1 MANLEKS
8 LGGLTSMTPEDRT
21 RRENELYTQTFE
33 PMKKS
38 ISDAWT
44 IQGGKIDAANL
55 RRGGGNSGK
64 MRADQMGVK
73 AGMSDDIASAA
84 GNARMAARNS
94 VLQEVASTR
103 ADQQA
108 LGQLMNTLWQNR
120 VGSSGVNRIAPDT
133 SGYDTARMIGTNLG
147 DKDSWLSKSLPT
159 AWQGVK
165 SLLGGGTS
173 TPNISSGVIN
183 KAGNL
188 LQQIV

>member
-1 MANLEKS
+1 MLNTYLNLK
-8 LGGLTSMTPEDRT
+8 R
-21 RRENELYTQTFE
+21 F
-33 PMKKS
+33 
-38 ISDAWT
+38 
-44 IQGGKIDAANL
+44 
-55 RRGGGNSGK
+55 
-64 MRADQMGVK
+64 
-73 AGMSDDIASAA
+73 DIGPAH
-84 GNARMAARNS
+84 G
-94 VLQEVASTR
+94 
-103 ADQQA
+103 
-108 LGQLMNTLWQNR
+108 
-120 VGSSGVNRIAPDT
+120 GVNRIAPDT